1 MMPQVR
7 YEKLFEKYPPTAK
20 DDYLATWTTNLRI
33 GDASPIY
40 FLNKNAPPFLIY
52 VGDKTYP
59 SITVANDR
67 FLKALKPYQ
76 PKVELF
82 HLNKS
87 MCQWY

>member
-1 MMPQVR
+1 MKN
-7 YEKLFEKYPPTAK
+7 YLEKYPPTAK

-40 FLNKNAPPFLIY
+40 FLNKNTPPLLIY

-59 SITVANDR
+59 SITVAIQSFFGLN
-67 FLKALKPYQ
+67 PYQ

-82 HLNKS
+82 HLNKK
-87 MCQWY
+87 M